1 MNILQRLQA
10 ADEMDVEHVE
20 LKGFSR
26 SIAELEWLLLILVI
40 LYIVVPGNY
49 VTDKWL
55 IIKTCIY
62 FAGFVLAFR
71 YLNFYERESRWKLAV
86 EIWVMIAFI
95 TWILWN
101 TGKID
106 SPLLNLYLL
115 VIITSG
121 LTMGKF
127 TTLLILLL
135 ITCVYVFMGYPVY
148 SASTLSL
155 QNFGRLMTIF
165 SPYLLIAYLTTM
177 LSADLQYA
185 RRMFKYL
192 SETDDL
198 TGLDNIRSFNNILVQ
213 EMKKSQRYDQMFSVL
228 MLDADNLKDI
238 NDRHGHEAGDRL
250 IKAMANTIQSC
261 LRESDTLARY
271 GGDEFIALL
280 PQTDKKNATEA
291 AERIRRAIEN
301 TAFDMDG
308 VQIKSTASIGIATYP
323 EQADNINELLRK
335 ADLSLYSSKNEGR
348 NRITVYS
355 ENQGGS
361 QPAFTP
367 NDSV

>member
-1 MNILQRLQA
+1 MKVLERIHNIN
-10 ADEMDVEHVE
+10 DIDVERVE

-40 LYIVVPGNY
+40 LYIAVPGNY
-49 VTDKWL
+49 VVDTWL
-55 IIKTCIY
+55 IIHSCIY

-71 YLNFYERESRWKLAV
+71 YLNFYERESRWKMAI

-95 TWILWN
+95 TWVLWN

-121 LTMGKF
+121 LTMGKV

-135 ITCVYVFMGYPVY
+135 ITCVYVYMGFPVFSY
-148 SASTLSL
+148 STFSL
-155 QNFGRLMTIF
+155 QNFGRMMTIF

-185 RRMFKYL
+185 RKMFKHL

-198 TGLDNIRSFNNILVQ
+198 TGLDNIRAFNNILDH
-213 EMKKSQRYDQMFSVL
+213 EISKSQRYSQPFSLL
-228 MLDADNLKDI
+228 MLDADGLKDI
-238 NDRHGHEAGDRL
+238 NDNFGHEAGDRL
-250 IKAMANTIQSC
+250 IKAMAETIQTC

-280 PQTDKKNATEA
+280 PQTDQENAIEA
-291 AERIRRAIEN
+291 GERIRRAIEN
-301 TAFDMDG
+301 TSFDMSG
-308 VQIKSTASIGIATYP
+308 SQVKSTISIGLATFP
-323 EQADNINELLRK
+323 DQADNINELLRK
-335 ADLSLYSSKNEGR
+335 ADQSLYKSKNDGR
-348 NRITVYS
+348 NRVTAYN
-355 ENQGGS
+355 ENLL
-361 QPAFTP
+361 AE
-367 NDSV
+367 N

>member
-1 MNILQRLQA
+1 MNILKRLQT
-10 ADEMDVEHVE
+10 ADELDVEHVE
-20 LKGFSR
+20 LRGFSR
-26 SIAELEWLLLILVI
+26 SIAELEWLLLVLVI
-40 LYIVVPGNY
+40 LYIAVPGNY

-71 YLNFYERESRWKLAV
+71 YLNFYERESRWKMAI

-121 LTMGKF
+121 LTMGKI

-135 ITCVYVFMGYPVY
+135 ITCVYVLMGYPIY
-148 SASTLSL
+148 STSTLSL
-155 QNFGRLMTIF
+155 QNFGRMMTIF

-185 RRMFKYL
+185 RKMFKHL
-192 SETDDL
+192 SETDEM
-198 TGLDNIRSFNNILVQ
+198 TGLDNIRAFNNVLGREVR
-213 EMKKSQRYDQMFSVL
+213 KSLRYKQPFSIL
-228 MLDADNLKDI
+228 MLDADALKTI
-238 NDRHGHEAGDRL
+238 NDKYGHEAGDRL
-250 IKAMANTIQSC
+250 IKAMADTIQTC

-271 GGDEFIALL
+271 GGDEFVALL
-280 PQTDKKNATEA
+280 PQTDQQNALEA
-291 AERIRRAIEN
+291 GERIRRAVEN
-301 TAFDMDG
+301 TAFDMNG
-308 VQIKSTASIGIATYP
+308 QQIKSTVSIGITTFP
-323 EQADNINELLRK
+323 DQADNINELLRK
-335 ADLSLYSSKNEGR
+335 ADLSLYKSKNDGR
-348 NRITVYS
+348 NRITVYDAQQVPEEREYS
-355 ENQGGS
+355 S
-361 QPAFTP
+361 
-367 NDSV
+367 